1 MQATPIFSD
10 VVSSGSVS
18 ALKHPCPPARCS
30 TCRMHQLCLPTGLS
44 ETEMDNFDRII
55 ARRRRIQQDDSL
67 YHMDDRFNNLYAIRI
82 GHFKTH
88 QVSVDGGEQIT
99 GFQMTGDLLGT
110 DAISKDHYN
119 SYAVALEDSE
129 VCEIPFDKL
138 EELFARSPRLLR
150 QFHRVL
156 SQEIIRDQSV
166 MMLLGNMSADQ
177 RFAAF
182 LVNLAARYH
191 ERGFSVSSFQLR
203 MSRQDIA
210 NYLGLT
216 IESVSRLIARFKKEG
231 LAKIRNRD
239 VELLNLPRLKTMALG
254 TGIADDH

>member
-1 MQATPIFSD
+1 MQATLIPSD
-10 VVSSGSVS
+10 APSPPPAA
-18 ALKHPCPPARCS
+18 ALKRSCPPACCS
-30 TCRMHQLCLPTGLS
+30 TCRLHELCLPTGLNEA
-44 ETEMDNFDRII
+44 ETQNFDRII
-55 ARRRRIQQDDSL
+55 VRRRRVQRDDSL
-67 YHMDDRFNNLYAIRI
+67 YHMDDRFSNLYAIRV

-99 GFQMTGDLLGT
+99 GFQMTGELLGT

-150 QFHRVL
+150 QFHRAL

-182 LVNLAARYH
+182 LVNLSARYH
-191 ERGFSVSSFQLR
+191 ERGYSVTCFQLR

-216 IESVSRLIARFKKEG
+216 IESVSRLIARFKKLE
-231 LAKIRNRD
+231 LTKFRNRE
-239 VELLNLPRLKTMALG
+239 VELLDLPRLKAMALG
-254 TGIADDH
+254 TAVSRDH